1 MAFGN
6 RITLAIDKCSLN
18 INIGVNNMRNRE
30 EKIRELKRALKR
42 KGQDGKV
49 EAVKPVDEEDDWV
62 DQPDMEVE
70 KPAIEEEEEEFEDQF
85 EDEYEEEDADEPA
98 LEE

>member
-42 KGQDGKV
+42 KG
-49 EAVKPVDEEDDWV
+49 
-62 DQPDMEVE
+62 
-70 KPAIEEEEEEFEDQF
+70 
-85 EDEYEEEDADEPA
+85 
-98 LEE
+98 